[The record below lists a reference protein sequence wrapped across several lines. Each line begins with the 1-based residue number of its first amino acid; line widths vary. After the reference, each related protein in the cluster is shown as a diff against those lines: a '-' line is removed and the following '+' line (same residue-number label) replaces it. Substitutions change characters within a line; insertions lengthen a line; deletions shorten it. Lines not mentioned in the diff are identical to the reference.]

1 MTILEQSWQFFVKG
15 GIMMIPLAI
24 ASVWALAI
32 ILERLVHLRRSKIIL
47 PEIQHAVESLKE
59 ESDIPMAISICKRHS
74 GPFANLIRL
83 TLEQRHLPKED
94 LKEVTEE
101 EGRQEIH
108 ALESGL
114 SALET
119 IAGVAPLLGLLGTV
133 IGMIKVFNVI
143 SKVGVGQASAL
154 SVGIS
159 EALITTVFGL
169 SIGITALIFYNYFMH
184 KAEDLVL
191 EIEHTT
197 GDLVRKVALI
207 EGKGGLVAG
216 QQEES

>member
-1 MTILEQSWQFFVKG
+1 LTLLEQSWQFFVKG

-24 ASVWALAI
+24 ASIWALAI
-32 ILERLVHLRRSKIIL
+32 ILERLIHLRRSKIIL
-47 PEIQHAVESLKE
+47 PEIQHAIESLKE
-59 ESDIPMAISICKRHS
+59 ERDIPMAISICQRHS
-74 GPFANLIRL
+74 GPFAHLVQL

-101 EGRQEIH
+101 QGRQEIH
-108 ALESGL
+108 TLESGL
-114 SALET
+114 GALET

-169 SIGITALIFYNYFMH
+169 SIGITALIFYNYFIH

-191 EIEHTT
+191 EIEHAT
-197 GDLVRKVALI
+197 GDLVRKMSLI
-207 EGKGGLVAG
+207 EQKLLPESL
-216 QQEES
+216 QEES

>member
-32 ILERLVHLRRSKIIL
+32 ILERLINLRRSKIIL
-47 PEIQHAVESLKE
+47 PEVQHAVESLKE
-59 ESDIPMAISICKRHS
+59 ENDIPMAISICNRHS
-74 GPFANLIRL
+74 GPFANLVRL
-83 TLEQRHLPKED
+83 TLEQRNLPKED

-108 ALESGL
+108 VLESGL
-114 SALET
+114 GALET

-197 GDLVRKVALI
+197 GDLVRKISLI
-207 EGKGGLVAG
+207 EQKIFPADGG
-216 QQEES
+216 QEEG